1 MNELILLIE
10 IIVTFF
16 ALIMAN
22 KLYGKNGL
30 YFWLIIFIIA
40 STILSVKTVIIFKY
54 EVSLG
59 IVPYVSNFICM
70 NILVQK
76 YGTEQN
82 RKIVICSIMSLIFSY
97 FLILIL
103 NNCSIDYI
111 NLENNEAFINVFKL
125 DIIKCIAFVIA
136 YIASI
141 LANIELY
148 YQIRKTKNKIWIS
161 NLISTIIIQF
171 TDTVLYSIIAYL
183 VFADI
188 KFFVFSIII
197 TTIIKYIV
205 GIIGTGAIYICKKIE
220 D

>member
-30 YFWLIIFIIA
+30 YFWLIISIIA

-97 FLILIL
+97 FLIVIL

-205 GIIGTGAIYICKKIE
+205 GIIGTGAIYIYKKIE

>member
-30 YFWLIIFIIA
+30 YFWLIISIIA

-97 FLILIL
+97 FLIVIL

-125 DIIKCIAFVIA
+125 DIIKCIAFVIS

-188 KFFVFSIII
+188 KFFVFF
-197 TTIIKYIV
+197 YNN
-205 GIIGTGAIYICKKIE
+205 YYYH
-220 D
+220 

>member
-30 YFWLIIFIIA
+30 YFWLIISIIA
-40 STILSVKTVIIFKY
+40 STILSVKSVVIFNY

-82 RKIVICSIMSLIFSY
+82 RKIVYCSIMSLIFSY
-97 FLILIL
+97 LLIAIL
-103 NNCSIDYI
+103 NNCSTTFI

-125 DIIKCIAFVIA
+125 DIIQSLAFIIA

-161 NLISTIIIQF
+161 NFISTIIIQF
-171 TDTVLYSIIAYL
+171 TDTILYSIIAYL
-183 VFADI
+183 VFSNI
-188 KFFVFSIII
+188 QVFVFYVII

>member
-10 IIVTFF
+10 IIVTFS
-16 ALIMAN
+16 ALIIAN

-30 YFWLIIFIIA
+30 YFWLIISIIT
-40 STILSVKTVIIFKY
+40 STILSVKTIIIFNY

-82 RKIVICSIMSLIFSY
+82 KKIVICSIMSLIFSY
-97 FLILIL
+97 LLIVML
-103 NNCSIDYI
+103 NNYNIGYI

-161 NLISTIIIQF
+161 NFISTIIIQF

-188 KFFVFSIII
+188 KIFVFSVII
-197 TTIIKYIV
+197 TTVIKYIV
-205 GIIGTGAIYICKKIE
+205 GTIGTGAIYICKKIE

>member
-30 YFWLIIFIIA
+30 YFWLIISIIA
-40 STILSVKTVIIFKY
+40 STILSVKTVIIFNY

-97 FLILIL
+97 FLIVIL

-161 NLISTIIIQF
+161 NITSTIIIQF

-188 KFFVFSIII
+188 KVFVFSIII

-205 GIIGTGAIYICKKIE
+205 SIIGTGAIYICKKIE

>member
-10 IIVTFF
+10 IIVTFS
-16 ALIMAN
+16 ALIIAN

-30 YFWLIIFIIA
+30 YFWLIISIIT
-40 STILSVKTVIIFKY
+40 STILSVKTVIIFNY

-82 RKIVICSIMSLIFSY
+82 KKIVICSIMSLIFSY
-97 FLILIL
+97 LLIVML
-103 NNCSIDYI
+103 NNYNIGYI

-161 NLISTIIIQF
+161 NFISTIIIHAIFMVTCF
-171 TDTVLYSIIAYL
+171 TIFLC
-183 VFADI
+183 F
-188 KFFVFSIII
+188 
-197 TTIIKYIV
+197 
-205 GIIGTGAIYICKKIE
+205 C
-220 D
+220 